1 MLSAKI
7 TKGGHPMDE
16 SMQQKVAL
24 FRYALIA
31 PILNETY
38 TQATAKEY
46 LASVCSKIYDVPYY
60 GKREFSPNT
69 LKTWLLYYRK
79 HGIDGLKPLKRS
91 DKGNTRVLS
100 DAARE
105 YITFMKT
112 RAPEKAIISIYHE
125 LLAKGI
131 IEAGSVSPSSIQRFV
146 HNHGLN
152 KAMVIPKDR
161 RAFSMEYP
169 GDCWQTDISQG
180 PYLTIGGR
188 KLRTYLTA
196 YIDDASRAIM
206 AASFSY
212 EQNLVSVLSVFKQ
225 AVQRRG
231 IPKKLFMDNGKV
243 FRSDQ
248 LQYICASLGTIVSY
262 AAPYS
267 AASKGKIERWF
278 KTLQMQ
284 WLNLLDWNS
293 ITSLEELNQKL
304 QVYIETQYH
313 QAIHS
318 TIKSKPLDKYMEH
331 IGRIRFIPSKQ
342 ELDYIFLYRVT
353 RKIKNDSTVSIS
365 NILFEVPA
373 KYIGEQVQIRY
384 DPSCLDKAYIFND
397 SGACLD
403 AVYPVDRIAN
413 SRIPRG
419 ILTKSTLDFS
429 AFSYESKEV

>member
-1 MLSAKI
+1 
-7 TKGGHPMDE
+7 MDE
-16 SMQQKVAL
+16 NTQQKVAL

-31 PILNETY
+31 PILNETHS
-38 TQATAKEY
+38 QATAKEY
-46 LASVCSKIYDVPYY
+46 MASVCGKTYDVPYY
-60 GKREFSPNT
+60 GKREFSPDT

-79 HGIDGLKPLKRS
+79 YGIDGLKPSIRS
-91 DKGNTRVLS
+91 DKGSTRVLS
-100 DAARE
+100 EAAKE
-105 YITFMKT
+105 YITAVKT
-112 RAPEKAIISIYHE
+112 QTPEKSIISIYHE

-146 HNHGLN
+146 YNHNLN
-152 KAMVIPKDR
+152 KAKKVPKDR

-180 PYLTIGGR
+180 PYLTING
-188 KLRTYLTA
+188 KKMRTYLIA

-293 ITSLEELNQKL
+293 ISSLEELNQKL
-304 QVYIETQYH
+304 QVYIESQYH
-313 QAIHS
+313 QTIHS
-318 TIKSKPLDKYMEH
+318 TIKAKPLDKYMEH
-331 IGRIRFIPSKQ
+331 IDRIRFVPSKQ
-342 ELDYIFLYRVT
+342 ELNHIFLYRVT
-353 RKIKNDSTVSIS
+353 RKIKNDATVSIS
-365 NILFEVPA
+365 NVLFEVPA
-373 KYIGEQVQIRY
+373 KYIGDRVQIRY

-397 SGACLD
+397 SDTCLD
-403 AVYPVDRIAN
+403 VVYPLNRIAN

-419 ILTKSTLDFS
+419 VLTKSSIDFS
-429 AFSYESKEV
+429 VFSHESEEV

>member
-1 MLSAKI
+1 
-7 TKGGHPMDE
+7 MDE

-38 TQATAKEY
+38 AQATAKEY
-46 LASVCSKIYDVPYY
+46 LASVCSKIYDVPHY
-60 GKREFSPNT
+60 GRREFSPDT

-79 HGIDGLKPLKRS
+79 HGIDGLKPSKRS
-91 DKGNTRVLS
+91 DKGGTRVLS
-100 DAARE
+100 DAAKE
-105 YITFMKT
+105 YITSVKT
-112 RAPEKAIISIYHE
+112 QAPEKSIIAIYHE

-131 IEAGSVSPSSIQRFV
+131 VEAGTVSPSSIQRFV
-146 HNHGLN
+146 HNHNLN
-152 KAMVIPKDR
+152 KAKTIPKDR
-161 RAFSMEYP
+161 KAFSMEYP

-180 PYLTIGGR
+180 PYLTING
-188 KLRTYLTA
+188 KKMRTYLTA
-196 YIDDASRAIM
+196 FIDDTSRAIM

-212 EQNLVSVLSVFKQ
+212 EQNLISVLSVFKQ
-225 AVQRRG
+225 AIQRRG

-248 LQYICASLGTIVSY
+248 LQYICASLGTVVSY

-318 TIKSKPLDKYMEH
+318 IIKAKPLDKYMEH
-331 IGRIRFIPSKQ
+331 INRIRFIHSKQ

-353 RKIKNDSTVSIS
+353 RKIKNDATVSIS
-365 NILFEVPA
+365 NVLFEVPA
-373 KYIGEQVQIRY
+373 KYIEDQVQIRY

-397 SGACLD
+397 SGICLD
-403 AVYPVDRIAN
+403 TIYPVDRVAN
-413 SRIPRG
+413 SKIPRG

-429 AFSYESKEV
+429 EFSHESKEV